1 MPCWNRVALCILNH
15 CQQELSDITK
25 KQTYLEMKAIGQ
37 KKKKQPKK
45 QAAVY

>member
-25 KQTYLEMKAIGQ
+25 KQTYLEMKAVGQ
-37 KKKKQPKK
+37 KKKQPKK
-45 QAAVY
+45 